1 MHRDRAAIDGEV
13 VAPQPP
19 GSGTDQRGWLRG
31 HLSDPAAA
39 VALVGGA
46 VLILT
51 AAVGFSPVRAF
62 GVVMLAAFAIG
73 TRLRRSDTMTRRSPF
88 GEPLVLLAVGVGA
101 LVLTQGGV
109 GPMVHQASRL
119 EWQTMAAL
127 AGYPFMAQALLTVVR
142 RRVPGREVDVLVQ
155 AALVGFAVGL
165 LLWAFVDGTSIA
177 HSQPAVVVLPHIILV
192 SLDVMLEVM
201 ALRLIFLPGE
211 GVATYR
217 LIAIALFYLTV
228 GHLVSA
234 AGVISDVR
242 IPHAALVALAACSLS
257 FLFFGLASL
266 HPSAALLTEPSIV
279 EPRPLSGGHVALLMA
294 GMLMAP
300 VVVASAA
307 LHHRAVAVATAVE
320 VGLVASVLVAYM
332 VVLLFERAVT
342 EHRVHHDDLTG
353 LANRTLVFDRINR
366 AVAHARR
373 NHSVVGVLFVDVDHF
388 KDINDTFG
396 HAAGDIVIRTVA
408 ERLEACLREEDSAA
422 RLAGDEFAL
431 LLPHLSG
438 PDDVV
443 IVAERVMKALKEPM
457 TIAEV
462 RIVATVSIGIALYP
476 LDGATPE
483 ELVASAD
490 AAMYRAKEAGRNTY
504 QIYSAELATRA
515 HDRLAIETA
524 LYAGI
529 ERDELVLH
537 YQPIVDG
544 RTGQIVGAEALVRWE
559 HPESGL
565 LLPGHFVPVAEQSD
579 LVVAMGEYVLTAAC
593 EQLAEWHHRGMEH
606 LSVSVNVSARQFR
619 YALAS
624 FVASTL
630 RLSGL
635 DPGSLILELTESAAV
650 DNLKLVAATFD
661 ELHDMGVRSVIDDF
675 GTGYSGLRYLGQLP
689 VDGLKIDQSF
699 VQGMSVTDAS
709 IIAATIAMAH
719 SLGLT
724 VVAEG
729 IETEKQ
735 RQFLSSQGCDRM
747 QGYFFAAPMP
757 AAEFEALIFGPSA
770 SAVTPPP
777 AIPPPEAIPLAATEP
792 AVRHPAPI

>member
-1 MHRDRAAIDGEV
+1 MAT
-13 VAPQPP
+13 PQLP
-19 GSGTDQRGWLRG
+19 GSGRDEHGPRRSLHER
-31 HLSDPAAA
+31 LLDPAVA
-39 VALVGGA
+39 VALIGVA
-46 VLILT
+46 VLVLT
-51 AAVGFSPVRAF
+51 AVVGFSPIRAF
-62 GVVMLAAFAIG
+62 GVVMLGAFAIG
-73 TRLRRSDTMTRRSPF
+73 TRLRRSEATVRRSPF
-88 GEPLVLLAVGVGA
+88 SEPLVMLAVGVGA
-101 LVLTQGGV
+101 LALTEGGV

-119 EWQTMAAL
+119 EWQTVAAL
-127 AGYPFMAQALLTVVR
+127 GGYPFMAQALMTVVR
-142 RRVPGREVDVLVQ
+142 RRVPSREVDVLVQ
-155 AALVGFAVGL
+155 AALVGFAMGL
-165 LLWAFVDGTSIA
+165 LLWAFVNGTSSA

-192 SLDVMLEVM
+192 SLDVVLEVI

-211 GVATYR
+211 GMATHR
-217 LIAIALFYLTV
+217 LIAIAFFYLTV

-234 AGVISDVR
+234 GTVISDVLV
-242 IPHAALVALAACSLS
+242 PHAGLVALSACSLS
-257 FLFFGLASL
+257 FLFFGLGAL
-266 HPSAALLTEPSIV
+266 HPSAALLTEPAIV
-279 EPRPLSGGHVALLMA
+279 EPRPLSGGHVALLVG

-307 LHHRAVAVATAVE
+307 VHHHAVAIATAVE

-332 VVLLFERAVT
+332 VVLMFERAVT

-353 LANRTLVFDRINR
+353 LANRTLMFDRINR
-366 AVAHARR
+366 SVAHARR
-373 NHSVVGVLFVDVDHF
+373 NTSVVGVLFVDVDHF

-396 HAAGDIVIRTVA
+396 HAAGDIVIRTIA
-408 ERLEACLREEDSAA
+408 ERLATCLREEDSAA
-422 RLAGDEFAL
+422 RLAGDEFAV

-438 PDDVV
+438 PDDV
-443 IVAERVMKALKEPM
+443 ITVAERIMKVLKEPM

-462 RIVATVSIGIALYP
+462 RIVSTVSIGIALYP
-476 LDGATPE
+476 LDGATPD

-515 HDRLAIETA
+515 HDRLGIETA

-544 RTGQIVGAEALVRWE
+544 RSGQVVGAEALVRWE

-565 LLPGHFVPVAEQSD
+565 LFPGHFVPVAEQSD

-593 EQLAEWHHRGMEH
+593 EQLADWHRRGLER

-619 YALAS
+619 YALANL
-624 FVASTL
+624 VASTL

-689 VDGLKIDQSF
+689 VDGLKIDKSF

-729 IETEKQ
+729 VETEKQ

-747 QGYFFAAPMP
+747 QGYLFAPPMP
-757 AAEFEALIFGPSA
+757 AADFEAFVLGSSA
-770 SAVTPPP
+770 SVDPPPP
-777 AIPPPEAIPLAATEP
+777 AIPVATTEP
-792 AVRHPAPI
+792 AARFPVSL